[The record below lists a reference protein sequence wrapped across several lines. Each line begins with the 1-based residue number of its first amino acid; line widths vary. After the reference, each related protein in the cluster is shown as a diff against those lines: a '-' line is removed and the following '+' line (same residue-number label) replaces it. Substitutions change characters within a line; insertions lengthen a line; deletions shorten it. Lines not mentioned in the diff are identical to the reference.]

1 MIGKNERAFV
11 ANNKSNPL
19 FFRVLLSF
27 FCHSLELK
35 FFVTENRTRGQRS
48 TCSLFSMV
56 RKQTYPIFRVL
67 PEVLFITIFISSRMR
82 SIEERFCVNLFLL
95 PLFCYIFLKIV
106 DDKKGILKEK

>member
-1 MIGKNERAFV
+1 MRASMIGKNERAVV

-27 FCHSLELK
+27 FCQSLKSK

-67 PEVLFITIFISSRMR
+67 PEVLFITISPFDDPGIQ
-82 SIEERFCVNLFLL
+82 
-95 PLFCYIFLKIV
+95 
-106 DDKKGILKEK
+106 DKKESSEASE